1 MIVRK
6 PRTQANDVSSPAAI
20 RETLAQ
26 RELPMRTLVWRR
38 FKRHKLAMVSSIMLL
53 LVVLMAAF
61 ADFVAR
67 QSPYFMDYDLVLAP
81 PDSQHFLG
89 TDNYGRDV
97 WARLCHGAR
106 ISLSVG
112 VVAVLISQV
121 LGISLGSIAGYYG
134 HAIDTVIMRITD
146 IMLCFPWLVFM
157 LVLAATFG
165 PGLSR
170 TMLAIGITSWPG
182 LARLVRGEF
191 LSLRERDFVLAARC
205 LGVPDR
211 WLVLRHILPNVV
223 PYLVVNATFGIAGAI
238 MAEASLSFL
247 GLGVTIPTPSWGN
260 MLTAAQSIRV
270 LTEGPWFWL
279 PPGLAIS
286 LTILAINFIGDGL
299 RDALDPRALVE

>member
-1 MIVRK
+1 M
-6 PRTQANDVSSPAAI
+6 A
-20 RETLAQ
+20 TLI
-26 RELPMRTLVWRR
+26 WRR
-38 FKRHKLAMVSSIMLL
+38 FRQHKIAMVAS
-53 LVVLMAAF
+53 VVLILVCLMAIL
-61 ADFVAR
+61 ADVIAP
-67 QSPYFMDYDLVLAP
+67 QSPYFMNYDAVLAP
-81 PDSQHFLG
+81 PDSQHLLG

-97 WARLCHGAR
+97 WSRLCVGAR

-112 VVAVLISQV
+112 AIAVIISQV
-121 LGISLGSIAGYYG
+121 IGVLLGSIAGYYG
-134 HAIDTVIMRITD
+134 GAVDSLIMRITD

-211 WLVLRHILPNVV
+211 RLVMRHVLPNVV

-247 GLGVTIPTPSWGN
+247 GLGVQIPMPSWGN
-260 MLTAAQSIRV
+260 MLTAAQSVRV
-270 LTEGPWFWL
+270 LTDGPWFWL

-286 LTILAINFIGDGL
+286 LTILAINFVGDGL